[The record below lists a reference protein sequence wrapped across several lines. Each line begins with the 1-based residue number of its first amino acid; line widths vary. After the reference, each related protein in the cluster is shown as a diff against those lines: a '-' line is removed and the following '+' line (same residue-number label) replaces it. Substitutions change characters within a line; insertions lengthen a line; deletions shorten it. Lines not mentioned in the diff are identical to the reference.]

1 MLYSQYSTFK
11 DIMSEN
17 KQENEENTKNTEN
30 TENTDIKEDFSG
42 FTEVTDKE
50 QQSIETPR
58 KIDVSEAVAQAQ
70 AQDAIPSELQLP
82 QLPRTIGP
90 LYREHRK
97 PSFWQILM
105 SRGFTIL
112 VVVVIGAL
120 AWWLWTSRNNI
131 ASVDANGVESKGIIN
146 NIVEK
151 VQKSLKLPPNL

>member
-17 KQENEENTKNTEN
+17 KKEKEEKTEN

-90 LYREHRK
+90 LYREPYK

-112 VVVVIGAL
+112 VVVVIGVL
-120 AWWLWTSRNNI
+120 AWWLWSSRNNI
-131 ASVDANGVESKGIIN
+131 ASVDVNGVESKGIIN